1 MKLKEFIALYSQ
13 GRKDAE
19 LELNDFIAIYDNGA
33 FEAYDSADDMA
44 AILSPL
50 LDKEIVYSER
60 STCQDVEIEV
70 YIDGEKLFDIVAI
83 SPVCEW

>member
-50 LDKEIVYSER
+50 LDKEIAYSEHP
-60 STCQDVEIEV
+60 TCQDVEIEV
-70 YIDGEKLFDIVAI
+70 CIDGEKLFDIAAI
-83 SPVCEW
+83 SQVCEW